1 VKRIGLPFVGS
12 AYTARSKN
20 LDAQTCINYYL
31 ENGGK
36 DSKAENMLIGTPGTV
51 AFADCG
57 LGEGRGIYSAS
68 IDRCFAVVD
77 RNLKEILSN
86 GTVIQRGLL
95 DSATGK
101 VSMVDNGI
109 QLMIVDGLKGYIFS
123 MSNYFSDYPAP
134 LTPYV
139 DGDFDIIGSV
149 NFPNGARTV
158 TYADGY
164 FIVAGSVQPTP
175 GLFAISKLIDGFTWD
190 GLEFGSAEGSPDKL
204 VAIIAS
210 NRELWALGSRSKEVF
225 YNSEALAFPYDRIQG
240 TFSDT
245 GCLSI
250 FSARTLRGS
259 LFWLGASKDGSA
271 SIWMSQGYAPA
282 RISTH
287 AIEQDLNQ
295 WTDAYAW
302 VYEMEGHAF
311 YVITSNIVKKTWC
324 FDVSTGEWHAR
335 MYRDPITGVDHEY
348 NIVDHAFIYGLN
360 LVLHKQSGKVMKLDL
375 DVTTDDGAPIV
386 RRRAC
391 QHASSNGDRITFNSI
406 FLDYEVAVGSPY
418 GGDPSEAKNPVVRL
432 RYSDDNAK
440 TWSDPLIRPLGKAG
454 QTKIYVEFRRLGTTR
469 DRVFEIETSAQV
481 KHALIK
487 AGAELQIE

>member
-1 VKRIGLPFVGS
+1 MKRINLPFVGS
-12 AYTARSKN
+12 AYTARSRN

-31 ENGGK
+31 EHGGK
-36 DSKAENMLIGTPGTV
+36 DSKAENMLVGTPGQV
-51 AFADCG
+51 LFANCG

-68 IDRCFAVVD
+68 IDRVFAVVD
-77 RNLKEILSN
+77 RKFYEILYT
-86 GTVIQRGLL
+86 GAVIERGQL
-95 DSATGK
+95 DTATGRI
-101 VSMVDNGI
+101 SMVDNGV
-109 QLMIVDGLKGYIFS
+109 QVMVVDGLKGYIFTFADNS
-123 MSNYFSDYPAP
+123 FVQI
-134 LTPYV
+134 T
-139 DGDFDIIGSV
+139 SV

-164 FIVAGSVQPTP
+164 FIVPGSVQPTP
-175 GLFAISKLIDGFTWD
+175 GLYAISKLIDGLTWD

-204 VAIIAS
+204 VAIVAS

-225 YNSEALAFPYDRIQG
+225 YNSEELAFPYNRIQG

-250 FSARTLRGS
+250 FTARTLRGS

-271 SIWMSQGYAPA
+271 SIWMSQGYSPA

-287 AIEQDLNQ
+287 AIEQDLNL
-295 WTDAYAW
+295 WTDSYAW
-302 VYEMEGHAF
+302 VYEQEGHAF
-311 YVITSNIVKKTWC
+311 YVITSNLQKKTWC

-335 MYRDPITGVDHEY
+335 MWRDPLTGVDHEY
-348 NIVDHAFIYGLN
+348 NVVDHAFAFGLN
-360 LVLHKQSGKVMKLDL
+360 LALHKQSGKVMKLDL
-375 DVTTDDGAPIV
+375 DAVTDDGAPIV
-386 RRRAC
+386 RRRAV
-391 QHASSNGDRITFNSI
+391 QHSSSNGDRLTFNSV

-418 GGDPSEAKNPVVRL
+418 GADPSEARNPVVRF

-454 QTKIYVEFRRLGTTR
+454 ETKVYVEFRRLGTAR
-469 DRVFEIETSAQV
+469 DRVFEVETSAQV

-487 AGAELQIE
+487 AGAEMQIE

>member
-1 VKRIGLPFVGS
+1 VKRINLPFVGS

-36 DSKAENMLIGTPGTV
+36 DSKADNMLVGTPGTV

-57 LGEGRGIYSAS
+57 PGEGRGFWPAS
-68 IDRCFAVVD
+68 IDRAFAVVGQK
-77 RNLKEILSN
+77 LFEILYT
-86 GTVIQRGLL
+86 GTVIERGTLN
-95 DSATGK
+95 SSTGR
-101 VSMVDNGI
+101 VSMSDNGV
-109 QLMIVDGLKGYIFS
+109 QLMIVDGLNGYIFTFADNS
-123 MSNYFSDYPAP
+123 FVQITS
-134 LTPYV
+134 L
-139 DGDFDIIGSV
+139 

-164 FIVAGSVQPTP
+164 FIVPGSVQLTP
-175 GLFAISKLIDGFTWD
+175 GLFAISKILDGLIWN

-225 YNSEALAFPYDRIQG
+225 YNSEELAFPYNRIQG
-240 TFSDT
+240 TFADV

-271 SIWMSQGYAPA
+271 SIWMTQGYAPA

-302 VYEMEGHAF
+302 VYEQEGHAF
-311 YVITSNIVKKTWC
+311 YIITSNIVKKTWC
-324 FDVSTGEWHAR
+324 FDVTTGEWHAR
-335 MYRDPITGVDHEY
+335 MYRDPLTGIDHEY
-348 NIVDHAFIYGLN
+348 HIVDHAFIFGLN
-360 LVLHKQSGKVMKLDL
+360 LALYKQSGKVVKLDL
-375 DVTTDDGAPIV
+375 DITTDDGAPIV
-386 RRRAC
+386 RRRAV
-391 QHASSNGDRITFNSI
+391 QHSSSNGDRLTFNSV

-418 GGDPSEAKNPVVRL
+418 GGDSYEARNPTVRL

-440 TWSDPLIRPLGKAG
+440 TWSNPLIRPLGKAG
-454 QTKIYVEFRRLGTTR
+454 QTKIYVEFRRLGTAR

-487 AGAELQIE
+487 AGAEMQIE